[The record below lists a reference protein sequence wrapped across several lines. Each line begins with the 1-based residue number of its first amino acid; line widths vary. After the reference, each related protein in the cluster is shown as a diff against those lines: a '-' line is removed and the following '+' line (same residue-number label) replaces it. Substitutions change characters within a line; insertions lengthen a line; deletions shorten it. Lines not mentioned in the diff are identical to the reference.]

1 MNTADKP
8 DRAAKEM
15 PADLLADVRVLDLT
29 NVLSGPF
36 CTYQMTLLGAEV
48 IKIENPKLGDLARQ
62 LGADPLANGKLMGAS
77 FQAQNAGKKSMT
89 LNLKTAEG
97 KRIFKALVASADVVV
112 ENFRPGVMDR
122 LGLGYEVLAGINP
135 KLIYCAISGFG
146 QDGPLRDKP
155 AYDQI
160 VQGMSGIMSVTGD
173 ESSAPLRVGYPVSDT
188 LGGITAAFA
197 IVSALYARSRTGRGR
212 SIDVSMLDS
221 TVVSMGWIVSNYLL
235 AGVLP
240 TPIGNQNMTA
250 APSGTFT
257 TADSPLNIAANKQDQ
272 FETLC
277 RLINRENLI
286 IDPRFS
292 DRESRKKNREALNRE
307 INQALASKPAH
318 YWAELLSTAG
328 VPAAMVLTVP
338 EILNHPQIRDRRLIQ
353 ELTSD
358 DDAKPLRVVR
368 SGFRYSDCEPTAPTP
383 PPGLGQHNA
392 EILEALGI
400 GEADRDE
407 LRRQDVI

>member
-1 MNTADKP
+1 MNTPDKS
-8 DRAAKEM
+8 DRVSNGT
-15 PADLLADVRVLDLT
+15 PAELLSGVRVLDLT

-62 LGADPLANGKLMGAS
+62 LGADPVANGKLMGAS
-77 FQAQNAGKKSMT
+77 FQAQNAGKKSVT
-89 LNLKTAEG
+89 LNLKTEAG
-97 KRIFKALVASADVVV
+97 KGIFKKLVADADVVV
-112 ENFRPGVMDR
+112 ENFRPGVMKR

-135 KLIYCAISGFG
+135 KLVYCAISGFG

-173 ESSAPLRVGYPVSDT
+173 EASAPLRVGYPVCDT
-188 LGGITAAFA
+188 LGGMTAAFS
-197 IVSALYARSRTGRGR
+197 IVSALYAASRTGHGR
-212 SIDVSMLDS
+212 AIDVSMLDS

-277 RLINRENLI
+277 RLIDREALI
-286 IDPRFS
+286 ADPRFS
-292 DRESRKKNREALNRE
+292 DRESRKKNRAALNEE
-307 INQALASKPAH
+307 INRALAANSAH
-318 YWAELLSTAG
+318 HWAELLSAAG
-328 VPAAMVLTVP
+328 VPAGMVLTVP
-338 EILNHPQIRDRRLIQ
+338 EVLDHPQLQDRRLIQ
-353 ELTSD
+353 EFGSG
-358 DDAKPLRVVR
+358 DDANPLRVVR
-368 SGFRYSDCEPTAPTP
+368 SGFRFSDCEPTARTP
-383 PPGLGQHNA
+383 PPSLGQHTA
-392 EILEALGI
+392 AILDALGI
-400 GEADRDE
+400 DEAE
-407 LRRQDVI
+407 QNALRNQDVI